1 MTLRAEISVF
11 ERGQLPSALAC
22 AIARDIC
29 VGEGLAGWARVLLVM
44 TFVLLALCFM
54 LLSCRFFVDE
64 SGVGVGFLLRIR
76 RTPWD
81 ALASVGVLSCNSRR
95 TYLYGLYHDS
105 PGFLELLHCA
115 PACGLLGALSC
126 RQAKSSSAQSPRTVR
141 RKSTL
146 RPRRKRTPSIPCVL
160 CGIRR
165 LSTC

>member
-1 MTLRAEISVF
+1 MTRVLRYPFLSAVSC
-11 ERGQLPSALAC
+11 LSALAC

-29 VGEGLAGWARVLLVM
+29 VGEGLTGWARVLLVM

-76 RTPWD
+76 RTSWD

-115 PACGLLGALSC
+115 PACGYWGFVVPTS
-126 RQAKSSSAQSPRTVR
+126 KSSSAQSPRTVR

>member
-1 MTLRAEISVF
+1 MTRVLRYPFLSAVSC
-11 ERGQLPSALAC
+11 LSALVC

-81 ALASVGVLSCNSRR
+81 ALASVGVLSCNSRAVSR
-95 TYLYGLYHDS
+95 FARF
-105 PGFLELLHCA
+105 P
-115 PACGLLGALSC
+115 
-126 RQAKSSSAQSPRTVR
+126 
-141 RKSTL
+141 
-146 RPRRKRTPSIPCVL
+146 
-160 CGIRR
+160 
-165 LSTC
+165 

>member
-1 MTLRAEISVF
+1 MTRVLRYPFLSAVSC
-11 ERGQLPSALAC
+11 LSALVC

-105 PGFLELLHCA
+105 PGSWSCCIVRRRA
-115 PACGLLGALSC
+115 GTGALSC